1 MVGEM
6 AQQFQALN
14 ALLEDLSSVLGN
26 HMVAHKFHG
35 SHLSFWSPETTLIF
49 PFLLKWGEWT
59 HLHLYSRLSSEI
71 MPAIILAGW
80 WVYDWFQF
88 EIPLFYED
96 EYSFLYFL
104 FLDRGT
110 GLKPVD
116 ILINVYWDNLTGF
129 WTVMKT
135 GIAGIF
141 IKVEKEG

>member
-1 MVGEM
+1 
-6 AQQFQALN
+6 
-14 ALLEDLSSVLGN
+14 
-26 HMVAHKFHG
+26 
-35 SHLSFWSPETTLIF
+35 
-49 PFLLKWGEWT
+49 
-59 HLHLYSRLSSEI
+59 